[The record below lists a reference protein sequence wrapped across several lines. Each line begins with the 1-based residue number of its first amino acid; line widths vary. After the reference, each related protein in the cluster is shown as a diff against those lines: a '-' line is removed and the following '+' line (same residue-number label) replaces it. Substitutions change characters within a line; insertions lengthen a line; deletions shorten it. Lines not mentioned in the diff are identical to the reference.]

1 MPSSSQISGTGDPLY
16 QREDRKPLV
25 SRTVGEQ
32 GKDGKDKDPFNSYSL
47 PHDTQR
53 HHS

>member
-25 SRTVGEQ
+25 SGTAGEQ
-32 GKDGKDKDPFNSYSL
+32 GKDGKDKDSFNSYSL
-47 PHDTQR
+47 PHDTKRR
-53 HHS
+53 HS